1 MRRERSILIH
11 FRKYLFYFN
20 QTGMQVAIR
29 NRALPSGM
37 LVVLTNED
45 SNEDFMQFTTKTVC
59 QALTL
64 AFVAGVGAASAH
76 AEDIIK
82 IGHVAAT
89 SGPIAHLGK
98 DNENGARMAVEELNV
113 KGVLIGGKKYKVV
126 MQAEDDAGDPKQAT
140 AVAQKLVDAKVQ
152 GVIGHETSGTTIPA
166 SRIYYDAGIPQIT
179 PSASSPQYTRQR
191 YNTTFRNIA
200 NDEQL
205 GPALARY
212 AMQSMQARRIA
223 VVDDRTSYGKGL
235 ADEFVKTVKKTGAA
249 SGTTIVSTQFTND
262 KATDFSAIL
271 TAIKATKPD
280 MIFFGGMDAVAGPML
295 RQMKQ
300 LGMPIKFMG
309 GDGMCSDSVPRLAG
323 EGMSDGQVIC
333 AEAGGVEPS
342 QEKGMAEFHARYKK
356 RFGIEV
362 QTYAPYTYDA
372 LMTMVDAMQKAGSPD
387 PAKYLPVLAKIS
399 HKGVTGNIAFD
410 ARGDIQNGVLT
421 IFTFKDAK
429 RQKLAVMK

>member
-1 MRRERSILIH
+1 
-11 FRKYLFYFN
+11 
-20 QTGMQVAIR
+20 
-29 NRALPSGM
+29 
-37 LVVLTNED
+37 
-45 SNEDFMQFTTKTVC
+45 MQFTTKTAC
-59 QALTL
+59 QAVAL
-64 AFVAGVGAASAH
+64 AFIATGAAH

-98 DNENGARMAVEELNV
+98 DNENGARMAVEELNA
-113 KGVLIGGKKYKVV
+113 KGVVIAGKKYKIVL
-126 MQAEDDAGDPKQAT
+126 QAEDDAADPKQGT
-140 AVAQKLVDAKVQ
+140 AAAQKLVDAKVQ

-166 SRIYYDAGIPQIT
+166 SRIYYEAGIPQIS
-179 PSASSPQYTRQR
+179 PSASNPQYTRQR

-205 GPALARY
+205 GAALARY
-212 AMQSMQARRIA
+212 AVQTMQVKRIA
-223 VVDDRTSYGKGL
+223 VVDDRTAYGKGL
-235 ADEFVKTVKKTGAA
+235 VDEFIKNVKRTGAA
-249 SGTTIVSTQFTND
+249 SGSSIVSTQFTND

-300 LGMPIKFMG
+300 LAIPIKFMG

-323 EGMSDGQVIC
+323 DAMSDGQVIC

-342 QEKGMAEFHARYKK
+342 QEKGMVDFRAAYKK
-356 RFGIEV
+356 RYGIEV
-362 QTYAPYTYDA
+362 ETYAPYTYDA
-372 LMTMVDAMQKAGSPD
+372 LMTMVDAMRQAGSPD
-387 PAKYLPVLAKIS
+387 PATYLPVLAKIK

-410 ARGDIQNGVLT
+410 ARGDVKDGVLT
-421 IFTFKDAK
+421 IYTFKAAK
-429 RQKLAVMK
+429 RYKLTVMK

>member
-1 MRRERSILIH
+1 
-11 FRKYLFYFN
+11 
-20 QTGMQVAIR
+20 
-29 NRALPSGM
+29 
-37 LVVLTNED
+37 
-45 SNEDFMQFTTKTVC
+45 MQFTTKTVC
-59 QALTL
+59 QVVAL
-64 AFVAGVGAASAH
+64 AFIATGAAH

-98 DNENGARMAVEELNV
+98 DNENGARMAVEELNA
-113 KGVLIGGKKYKVV
+113 KGVVIGGKKYKIVL
-126 MQAEDDAGDPKQAT
+126 QAEDDAADPKQGT

-166 SRIYYDAGIPQIT
+166 SRIYYDAGIPQIS
-179 PSASSPQYTRQR
+179 PSASNPQYTRQR

-205 GPALARY
+205 GAALARY
-212 AMQSMQARRIA
+212 AVQTMQVKRIA
-223 VVDDRTSYGKGL
+223 VVDDRTAYGKGL
-235 ADEFVKTVKKTGAA
+235 VDEFVKNVKKSGAGA
-249 SGTTIVSTQFTND
+249 GIVSSQFTND

-271 TAIKATKPD
+271 TAIKASKPD

-300 LGMPIKFMG
+300 LGIPIKFMG

-323 EGMSDGQVIC
+323 EAMSDGQVIC

-342 QEKGMAEFHARYKK
+342 QEKGMADFRVAYKK
-356 RFGIEV
+356 RYGIEV

-372 LMTMVDAMQKAGSPD
+372 LMTMVDAMQQAGSPD
-387 PAKYLPVLAKIS
+387 PAKYLPALAKIK

-410 ARGDIQNGVLT
+410 ARGDVKDGVLT
-421 IFTFKDAK
+421 IYTFKAAK
-429 RQKLAVMK
+429 RYKLTVMK

>member
-1 MRRERSILIH
+1 
-11 FRKYLFYFN
+11 
-20 QTGMQVAIR
+20 
-29 NRALPSGM
+29 
-37 LVVLTNED
+37 
-45 SNEDFMQFTTKTVC
+45 MQFTTKTVC
-59 QALTL
+59 QALAL
-64 AFVAGVGAASAH
+64 AFIGAAGA
-76 AEDIIK
+76 ATAQVEDIIK

-98 DNENGARMAVEELNV
+98 DNENGARMAVDELNA

-126 MQAEDDAGDPKQAT
+126 LLAEDDAGDPKQAT
-140 AVAQKLVDAKVQ
+140 LVAQKLVDAKVQ
-152 GVIGHETSGTTIPA
+152 GVIGHETSGTAIPA
-166 SRIYYDAGIPQIT
+166 SRMYYDAGIPQIT

-212 AMQSMQARRIA
+212 AMQNMQAKRIA
-223 VVDDRTSYGKGL
+223 VVDDRTAYGKGL
-235 ADEFVKTVKKTGAA
+235 ADEFSKTVKRTGAA
-249 SGTTIVSTQFTND
+249 TGSSIVSTQFTND
-262 KATDFSAIL
+262 KATDLTAIL

-280 MIFFGGMDAVAGPML
+280 MIFFGGMDAVAAPML

-300 LGMPIKFMG
+300 LGFPIKFMG

-333 AEAGGVEPS
+333 AEAGGVEPA
-342 QEKGMAEFHARYKK
+342 QEKGMADFRAAYKK
-356 RFGIEV
+356 RYGIEV

-372 LMTMVDAMQKAGSPD
+372 LMTMVEAMQKAGSPD
-387 PAKYLPVLAKIS
+387 PAKYLPVLAKIK
-399 HKGVTGNIAFD
+399 HKGVTGNISFD
-410 ARGDIQNGVLT
+410 ARGDVQDGVLT
-421 IFTFKDAK
+421 IFTFKNGK

>member
-1 MRRERSILIH
+1 
-11 FRKYLFYFN
+11 
-20 QTGMQVAIR
+20 
-29 NRALPSGM
+29 
-37 LVVLTNED
+37 
-45 SNEDFMQFTTKTVC
+45 MQFTTKIVC
-59 QALTL
+59 QAVAL
-64 AFVAGVGAASAH
+64 AFIGAAGAATAL

-98 DNENGARMAVEELNV
+98 DNENGARMAVEELNA

-126 MQAEDDAGDPKQAT
+126 LLAEDDAGDPKQAT
-140 AVAQKLVDAKVQ
+140 AAAQKLVDAKVQ

-212 AMQSMQARRIA
+212 AMQSLQAKRIA
-223 VVDDRTSYGKGL
+223 VVDDRTAYGKGL
-235 ADEFVKTVKKTGAA
+235 ADEFSKTVKRTGAA
-249 SGTTIVSTQFTND
+249 TGSSIVSTQFTND
-262 KATDFSAIL
+262 KATDLTAIL

-280 MIFFGGMDAVAGPML
+280 MIFFGGMDAVAAPML

-300 LGMPIKFMG
+300 LGLPIKFMG

-323 EGMSDGQVIC
+323 DGMSDGQVIC

-342 QEKGMAEFHARYKK
+342 QEKGMADFRAAYKK
-356 RFGIEV
+356 KYGIEV

-372 LMTMVDAMQKAGSPD
+372 LMTMVEAMQKAGSPD
-387 PAKYLPVLAKIS
+387 PAKYLPVLAKIK

-410 ARGDIQNGVLT
+410 ARGDVQDGVLT
-421 IFTFKDAK
+421 IFTFKNGK
-429 RQKLAVMK
+429 RQKLTVMK

>member
-1 MRRERSILIH
+1 
-11 FRKYLFYFN
+11 
-20 QTGMQVAIR
+20 
-29 NRALPSGM
+29 
-37 LVVLTNED
+37 
-45 SNEDFMQFTTKTVC
+45 MQFTTKTVC
-59 QALTL
+59 RALAL
-64 AFVAGVGAASAH
+64 AFIGVAGATAAQ
-76 AEDIIK
+76 AEDTIR

-98 DNENGARMAVEELNV
+98 DNENGARMAVDELNA
-113 KGVLIGGKKYKVV
+113 KGGVLIAGKKYKVV
-126 MQAEDDAGDPKQAT
+126 MLAEDDAGDPKQAT
-140 AVAQKLVDAKVQ
+140 TAAQKLVDAKVQ

-212 AMQSMQARRIA
+212 AMQSMGAKRIA
-223 VVDDRTSYGKGL
+223 VVDDRTAYGKGL
-235 ADEFVKTVKKTGAA
+235 ADEFTKTVKRTGAA
-249 SGTTIVSTQFTND
+249 SGSSIVSTQYTND
-262 KATDFSAIL
+262 KATDLTAIL

-280 MIFFGGMDAVAGPML
+280 LIFFGGMDAVAAPML

-300 LGMPIKFMG
+300 LGFPIKFMG

-342 QEKGMAEFHARYKK
+342 QEKGMADFRVAYRKK
-356 RFGIEV
+356 YGIDV
-362 QTYAPYTYDA
+362 QTYAPYAYDA
-372 LMTMVDAMQKAGSPD
+372 LMTMVEAMQKAGSTD
-387 PAKYLPVLAKIS
+387 PVKYLPVLAKIR

-410 ARGDIQNGVLT
+410 ARGDVQDGVLT
-421 IFTFKDAK
+421 IFTFKNGT
-429 RQKLAVMK
+429 RSKLAVVK